1 MGRSS
6 YQEKLGNL
14 KDHSGADA
22 VRTAGQT
29 PTEWRRFERDA
40 SLSLSL
46 PTPFSFIYPRR
57 FGVIHFAP

>member
-22 VRTAGQT
+22 VRTAGA
-29 PTEWRRFERDA
+29 DA
-40 SLSLSL
+40 D
-46 PTPFSFIYPRR
+46 
-57 FGVIHFAP
+57 GVEKI